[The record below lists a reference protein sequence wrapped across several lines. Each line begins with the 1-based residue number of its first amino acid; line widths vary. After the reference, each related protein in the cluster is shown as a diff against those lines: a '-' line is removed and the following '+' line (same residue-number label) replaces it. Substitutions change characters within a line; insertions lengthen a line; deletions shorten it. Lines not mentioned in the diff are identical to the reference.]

1 MVPIPHGL
9 DAFRI
14 RLTTLENGESE
25 ETLLRSVS
33 RPEPMKGFGI
43 EQIREWVP
51 ESTPRAVV
59 VLVHGIAE
67 HSGRYERTG
76 SLLSDAGF
84 LVRSFDLIGFGA
96 TGGPRGDITDW
107 SLYHD
112 QIERH
117 LVWARGQGV
126 PVVLMGHSM
135 GGTLAAGYV
144 LAGRPVPDLLVLSAP
159 ALGGG
164 AGWQKVLAGVFSKIA
179 PTLAI
184 SNSLKGEQLSRDP
197 AVGEAY
203 FADPL
208 VYAKS
213 TPRLGAALFAAM
225 TEVTENAPRL
235 EIPTLVLHGGM
246 DSIVPPQSTALLGDL
261 PGVERRLYPQLRHEI
276 LNEPEGPEIVG
287 EIVDWLDAHL

>member
-1 MVPIPHGL
+1 LH
-9 DAFRI
+9 
-14 RLTTLENGESE
+14 
-25 ETLLRSVS
+25 SVS
-33 RPEPMKGFGI
+33 RPEPLPGFGI

-51 ESTPRAVV
+51 AAAPTAVV

-96 TGGPRGDITDW
+96 SGGPRGDIADW
-107 SLYHD
+107 GLYHD

-117 LVWARGQGV
+117 IDWARERGV

-135 GGTLAAGYV
+135 GGNLAAGYV
-144 LAGRPVPDLLVLSAP
+144 LAGRPAPDLLVLSAP
-159 ALGGG
+159 AFGGG
-164 AGWQKVLAGVFSKIA
+164 AGWQRVLAGVLSKLA
-179 PTLAI
+179 PTLAVA
-184 SNSLKGEQLSRDP
+184 NSLKGEQLSRDP

-208 VYAKS
+208 VYSK
-213 TPRLGAALFAAM
+213 TTTRLGAALFAAM
-225 TEVTENAPRL
+225 DEVTEHASRI
-235 EIPTLVLHGGM
+235 EIPTLVMHGGA
-246 DSIVPPQSTALLGDL
+246 DTIVPPQSTAILGEV

-276 LNEPEGPEIVG
+276 LNEPEGPEIVA
-287 EIVDWLDAHL
+287 EIVAWVSARL